1 MIGLSLEH
9 PHHICLACN
18 ASLRTDN
25 HRSTAAHC
33 ASWQEKCLL
42 SCLAYLSCRVMLR
55 HQHMPAPLADRHRRG
70 AATETAPQVGQGQIL
85 G

>member
-1 MIGLSLEH
+1 MIGPSLQH
-9 PHHICLACN
+9 PHHICSACN

-25 HRSTAAHC
+25 HRSIAELC
-33 ASWQEKCLL
+33 DSRQKKCLL

-55 HQHMPAPLADRHRRG
+55 HQHMPAPLAGRHRRG
-70 AATETAPQVGQGQIL
+70 AATETAPQVGHEQIL